1 MKRNSYLCL
10 LVIITVIASC
20 KKDDAKTSSSSIEGT
35 YSFKSLTAKTN
46 STITGDDGEK
56 VVTVTNYSTTNNMG
70 TVVFDNSKV
79 TNTGL
84 SYSVNSIATGYF
96 YEDNVLIDSTSYPF
110 TVSIPATNSVSSY
123 QLIGADSIYFPN
135 GSISSGLAG
144 GESIPSGG
152 RYTIAGNLLTISMRV
167 AKDSSFTDSG
177 IEFQMV
183 ESAITSIELEKQ

>member
-20 KKDDAKTSSSSIEGT
+20 KKDDAKTSSASIEGT
-35 YSFKSLTAKTN
+35 YSFKGLTAKTN

-167 AKDSSFTDSG
+167 AKDSAFTDSG

>member
-167 AKDSSFTDSG
+167 AKDSAFTDSG

>member
-35 YSFKSLTAKTN
+35 YSFKGLTAKTN

>member
-35 YSFKSLTAKTN
+35 YSFKGLTAKTN

-167 AKDSSFTDSG
+167 AKDSAFTDSG